1 MRSLRS
7 ALAAMGAATL
17 AVALAPLASAQA
29 PLRAPVR
36 FVAPTPGQGQTVTAS
51 NPTIHAFVSSV
62 IGQKLLVTV
71 TGPATGP
78 ATVTKEVTAEST
90 CQEVN
95 VPVSL
100 SHNGSYQVVVT
111 TEVPGIPLDKCEGG
125 TAEPRQFFVAA
136 PPRPP
141 SGVKATMGPG
151 RAVAA
156 SWDRNPEPDI
166 VSYRVRRSVGAGPFQ
181 QVSGEVTGTSFTDGA
196 VPPGGPFRYQV
207 LAVRRGKTPAPVD
220 VVVSAPSAAV
230 TVGGAAI
237 GSKGGKTL
245 GARLF
250 DNKPVSGPPQP
261 GAGAGAAASA
271 SEGGFDEKL
280 PYEPGEEG
288 EPTELGVNETSN
300 SSHRSL
306 AFVAGGFLVLAVY
319 LHLWW
324 LKRQAELPLS
334 A

>member
-1 MRSLRS
+1 MRSLHR
-7 ALAAMGAATL
+7 ALAAIGAATL
-17 AVALAPLASAQA
+17 AVALAPVASAQA
-29 PLRAPVR
+29 PPRAPVR
-36 FVAPTPGQGQTVTAS
+36 FVAPTPVQGQTVTAS
-51 NPTIHAFVSSV
+51 NPTIHAFVSSL
-62 IGQKLLVTV
+62 IGQKLVVTV
-71 TGPATGP
+71 AGPATF
-78 ATVTKEVTAEST
+78 TKEVTAEST

-111 TEVPGIPLDKCEGG
+111 TDIPGIPLDKCEGG

-136 PPRPP
+136 PPRQPA
-141 SGVKATMGPG
+141 SVTAAMGPG
-151 RAVAA
+151 RAVTV
-156 SWDRNPEPDI
+156 SWAKNPEPDI
-166 VSYRVRRSVGAGPFQ
+166 VSYRVQRSLGAGPFQ
-181 QVSGEVTGTSFTDGA
+181 QVGGEVTGTSFTDGA
-196 VPPGGPFRYQV
+196 APPGGPLRYQV
-207 LAVRRGKTPAPVD
+207 LAVRRGKTPAPAD
-220 VVVSAPSAAV
+220 VVVSTPSAAV
-230 TVGGAAI
+230 TVGGGAGAVSTARR
-237 GSKGGKTL
+237 GSGNASGSS
-245 GARLF
+245 GSVF
-250 DNKPVSGPPQP
+250 SGPPQP
-261 GAGAGAAASA
+261 GAGAGAAA